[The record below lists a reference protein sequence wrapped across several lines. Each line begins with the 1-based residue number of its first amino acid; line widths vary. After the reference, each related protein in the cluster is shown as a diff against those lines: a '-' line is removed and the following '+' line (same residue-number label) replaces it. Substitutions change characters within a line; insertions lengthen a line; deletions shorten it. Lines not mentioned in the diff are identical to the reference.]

1 MSFFELQI
9 TKSLVS
15 RQQLKGRKKQNTCF
29 NPCYLSL
36 FLFPFLLPF
45 RSMQKWPFFTPF
57 LGNKTAGVLDKNV
70 WKSEN
75 GNCYRIWSP
84 SAVLA
89 PLENWQNHQWV
100 SVCNMHAKFH
110 QDRWRGS
117 SFNWYWKTTFLL
129 SIRGLRRFLAPL
141 ENWPQENLWFWCQ
154 HHPKRLLNI
163 HLKFYQV
170 RYLE

>member
-1 MSFFELQI
+1 M
-9 TKSLVS
+9 
-15 RQQLKGRKKQNTCF
+15 
-29 NPCYLSL
+29 LSVT
-36 FLFPFLLPF
+36 FSIPFPSTF
-45 RSMQKWPFFTPF
+45 SIDAKVTFFTPF

-129 SIRGLRRFLAPL
+129 SIRGLLRRFLAPL
-141 ENWPQENLWFWCQ
+141 ENWPQENFWFWCQ